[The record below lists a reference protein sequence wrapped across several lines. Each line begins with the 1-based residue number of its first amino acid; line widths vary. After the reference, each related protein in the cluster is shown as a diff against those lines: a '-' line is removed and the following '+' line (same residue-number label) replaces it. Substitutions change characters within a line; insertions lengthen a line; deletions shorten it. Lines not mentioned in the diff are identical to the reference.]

1 MRNVSKSPLAIGV
14 VAMAFILVIL
24 DGALSAQADK
34 QATKVADPQRVWGQV
49 LEFDGSTL
57 KLKTD
62 VGVLGVL
69 IPVEVAKRIPTSKP
83 VVGQDAFVFYT
94 QSGDTK
100 TATKVL
106 LGVTKAAAEE
116 SIASPQWLARH
127 QEYQRAA
134 RAAFNAATA
143 HEGKDCPDARTT
155 YDANMCL
162 SEALDTARRHFA
174 GVPPDPQAS
183 PPVVE
188 TLWRRKREGAVSM
201 TRGSRRIGEDYLPL
215 SPGEFDDRAL
225 VVFHPLALATGNRL
239 DAIIDLGRDPPEQ
252 LNVLTSDLPVETTG
266 KHHEVDVT
274 PLVGAAPSI
283 RAEQHSR
290 PRVEAELALQRSQVP
305 LNRGDYSFISH

>member
-143 HEGKDCPDARTT
+143 HEGKDCPAR
-155 YDANMCL
+155 
-162 SEALDTARRHFA
+162 
-174 GVPPDPQAS
+174 Q
-183 PPVVE
+183 
-188 TLWRRKREGAVSM
+188 
-201 TRGSRRIGEDYLPL
+201 
-215 SPGEFDDRAL
+215 
-225 VVFHPLALATGNRL
+225 
-239 DAIIDLGRDPPEQ
+239 
-252 LNVLTSDLPVETTG
+252 
-266 KHHEVDVT
+266 
-274 PLVGAAPSI
+274 
-283 RAEQHSR
+283 
-290 PRVEAELALQRSQVP
+290 
-305 LNRGDYSFISH
+305 